1 MKKIFSTLVAGL
13 MISAQMFA
21 VTPQEVCGQYKG
33 DLYISWDEFPGRSI
47 YLVPGA
53 AENTLTFVLPNFTIL
68 GVELGDIVL
77 PNIQVAA
84 DGKLSIEPT
93 TLYLDTIELRANISM
108 LQNYE
113 YDGEKYNS
121 VVTAQRAEVTLEIA
135 EPETLPE
142 PIIVTFAGDVVGSN
156 NYQFPNGGFEGA
168 WENNEPKGW
177 HSFGSATGEMVDF
190 VKNNTDQMVQS
201 NEVRPGSEDA
211 HSVLLSS
218 KLVLGVPANGNL
230 TNGRINAG
238 STTADSPEHNFN
250 FSDPTEEGFNTP
262 FNGRPDSIVFWAK
275 YLPADRNAANE
286 KNKARVNTVIT
297 TDARYQDPETAT
309 FAEAK
314 IGAAT
319 LNYSATADFG
329 WQRLAVPFTYV
340 PDVEDEPAYVLAT
353 FSTNMTPAG
362 GTTYSTGK
370 GDSKRTVVDSLFLD
384 DVEFIYNKELTEF
397 TRDKAPVTFDG
408 RIATVDATYCD
419 DCAKSA
425 AFAKGQS
432 AQTFIAYDAIH
443 KCVLV
448 YVVADDYAQLKRYNM
463 YIVKFT
469 DSNLDGLNPT
479 FAAVENNVVEVVCE
493 KMIRDGRLVI
503 RRGNNVYDVT
513 GSLLK

>member
-21 VTPQEVCGQYKG
+21 VTPKEVCGQYKG
-33 DLYISWDEFPGRSI
+33 DLYIAWEDPLDRAI
-47 YLVPGA
+47 YLVPGVTD
-53 AENTLTFVLPNFTIL
+53 NTLTFVLPNFSFL
-68 GVELGDIVL
+68 GLDLGNIVL
-77 PNIQVAA
+77 PNIQIAEN
-84 DGKLSIEPT
+84 GQLNIEPT
-93 TLYLDTIELRANISM
+93 TLYMPAPLNQRVGIEL
-108 LQNYE
+108 LQNYDYE
-113 YDGEKYNS
+113 GEKYS
-121 VVTAQRAEVTLEIA
+121 SIVTADRATVTLAIDA
-135 EPETLPE
+135 GYDD
-142 PIIVTFAGDVVGSN
+142 PIIVYFNGDVVAN

-168 WENNEPKGW
+168 WANNEPKGW

-238 STTADSPEHNFN
+238 SSTADSPENNFN
-250 FSDPTEEGFNTP
+250 FSDPTEQGFNTP

-297 TDARYQDPETAT
+297 TNARYQDPESAT

-319 LNYSATADFG
+319 LDYSATADFG

-340 PDVEDEPAYVLAT
+340 PDVEAEPAYVLTT
-353 FSTNMTPAG
+353 FSTNNKPAG

-370 GDSKRTVVDSLFLD
+370 GESKVTVVDSLFLD
-384 DVEFIYNKELTEF
+384 DVEFIYNKELTSL
-397 TRDKAPVTFDG
+397 TRDDAPLTFVD
-408 RIATVDATYCD
+408 RIATVDAAYCD
-419 DCAKSA
+419 DCAKLVGVA
-425 AFAKGQS
+425 DGQS
-432 AQTFIAYDAIH
+432 TQIFIAYDAIH